1 MTVSQGV
8 RVCEDTHTQMADG
21 HTVHALSLLVK
32 CKQGLLVCTDD
43 DDSTDNEKEEWAE
56 KEDDSVR

>member
-1 MTVSQGV
+1 MK
-8 RVCEDTHTQMADG
+8 THTHIQMADG

-32 CKQGLLVCTDD
+32 CIQRLLVCTDD
-43 DDSTDNEKEEWAE
+43 DDSTDDEKEEWAE